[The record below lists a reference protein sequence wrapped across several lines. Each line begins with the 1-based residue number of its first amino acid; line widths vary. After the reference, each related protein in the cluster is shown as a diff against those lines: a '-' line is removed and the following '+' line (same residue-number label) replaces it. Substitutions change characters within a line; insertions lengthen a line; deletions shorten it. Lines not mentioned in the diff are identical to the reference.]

1 LGGWLVDVG
10 ACVWFLSTTFGV
22 DDMNFI
28 NTGVMCM
35 VNVPDANKKEGFK
48 QVALGNYFN
57 FMGKKCLL
65 TSQENAIKYG
75 KQIDVPIY
83 LVRENNEQ
91 D

>member
-1 LGGWLVDVG
+1 
-10 ACVWFLSTTFGV
+10 
-22 DDMNFI
+22 
-28 NTGVMCM
+28 MCM
-35 VNVPDANKKEGFK
+35 VNVPDASRKGGFK
-48 QVALGNYFN
+48 QIALGNYFN